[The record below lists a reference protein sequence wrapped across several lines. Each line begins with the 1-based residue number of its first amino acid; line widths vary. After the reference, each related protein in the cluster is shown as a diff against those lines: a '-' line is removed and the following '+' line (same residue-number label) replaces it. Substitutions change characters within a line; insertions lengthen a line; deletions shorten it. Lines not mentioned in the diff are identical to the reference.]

1 VTIASGGRPTLAPR
15 PKRPAPSYFA
25 VMGVLVAVA
34 LTIVTIW
41 DWEYGTG
48 FSLADIFSNL
58 TNNNRVIAA
67 IPNADL
73 GQLFSGR
80 SRAAF
85 VETLQ
90 MAVLGTFAGAVVAL
104 PLALWSTTI
113 GAPNR
118 PVMWVVRL
126 LSNVMRSFPD
136 VLWAALFVAAVGI
149 GALSGLLALFC
160 FSIAVII
167 KLTADTL
174 DGIDM
179 GPVEAARASGA
190 SHGQV
195 MRTAVVTQILPAYA
209 SFALYSFELN
219 LRGSAVLGLVGAGG
233 IGERLDFFRGQ
244 GRWEEVWGIVVMF
257 YVVVLIVDQISG
269 AMRKRLS

>member
-1 VTIASGGRPTLAPR
+1 MTIASGGRPTLAPR

-25 VMGVLVAVA
+25 VMGVFVAVA